1 MPNSTPQVSV
11 VIPAYGVTQ
20 YIGET
25 LTSVLKQTFQNFE
38 VIVVNDC
45 CPDSERLEAVVAP
58 YLPRI
63 RYIRKEKNGGLAAAR
78 NTGIQAA
85 RGELIALLDGD
96 DTWEPNY
103 LAVQTAALKKDP
115 EACVVYGN
123 ARIIGS
129 IYDGQLSQTHAPSE
143 GPVTLDSILRG
154 TVNIA
159 VLNITRKRAILDA
172 GLFDESL
179 RRCEDFDL
187 WLRIVLNGGKII
199 YHSQVIASYR
209 RRDDSL
215 SSNPW
220 KMLEARLSVLE
231 KLVQDPRLKVEQ
243 RALAKALSVKWI
255 AEAELEFS
263 KREFA
268 AGKNEDALRYITSAN
283 AYYKRRKLTFARV
296 LMKHSPSLLRALMN
310 IRRKTNGF

>member
-1 MPNSTPQVSV
+1 MADTAPLVSV

-20 YIGET
+20 YIAET
-25 LTSVLKQTFQNFE
+25 LTSVFNQTFRDFE

-45 CPDSERLEAVVAP
+45 CPDSERLNAVIAP
-58 YLPRI
+58 FLSRI
-63 RYIRKEKNGGLAAAR
+63 RYIQKKKNGGVAAAR
-78 NTGIQAA
+78 NTGILESS
-85 RGELIALLDGD
+85 GELIAFLDGD

-103 LAVQTAALKKDP
+103 LEVQTAALRRDP
-115 EACVVYGN
+115 EACVIYGN

-129 IYDGQLSQTHAPSE
+129 IYDGHFCQTHAPSE

-154 TVNIA
+154 TVSVA
-159 VLNITRKRAILDA
+159 LLNVTRRQAILDA
-172 GLFDESL
+172 GLFDENL
-179 RRCEDFDL
+179 PRCEDFDL

-215 SSNPW
+215 SANPW
-220 KMLEARLSVLE
+220 KVLEARLSALQ
-231 KLVQDPRLKVEQ
+231 KLLKDPRVKPGQ
-243 RALAKALSVKWI
+243 RALVEELIVKWT

-268 AGKNEDALRYITSAN
+268 AGKNEDAIRYLTSAN
-283 AYYKRRKLTFARV
+283 AYYKRRKLTLASV
-296 LMKHSPSLLRALMN
+296 LMKHSPSILRALMS

>member
-1 MPNSTPQVSV
+1 MPDSAPLVSV

-20 YIGET
+20 YITET
-25 LTSVLKQTFQNFE
+25 LTSVFNQTFRDFE
-38 VIVVNDC
+38 VIVINDC
-45 CPDSERLEAVVAP
+45 CPDTERLNAVVAP
-58 YLPRI
+58 FLSRI
-63 RYIRKEKNGGLAAAR
+63 RYIRKEKNEGVAATR
-78 NTGIQAA
+78 NTGIQAS
-85 RGELIALLDGD
+85 RGGLIALLDGD

-103 LAVQTAALKKDP
+103 LAVQTAALREDS

-129 IYDGQLSQTHAPSE
+129 IYDGHFSQTHAPSE
-143 GPVTLDSILRG
+143 GPVTLDNILRG

-159 VLNITRKRAILDA
+159 ALNVTRKQAILDA
-172 GLFDESL
+172 GLFDENF

-209 RRDDSL
+209 RHDDSL
-215 SSNPW
+215 TSNPW

-231 KLVQDPRLKVEQ
+231 KLLKDPRLKPEQ
-243 RALAKALSVKWI
+243 RALAQELSDEWT
-255 AEAELEFS
+255 AEAQLEFS

-310 IRRKTNGF
+310 IRQKTNGF